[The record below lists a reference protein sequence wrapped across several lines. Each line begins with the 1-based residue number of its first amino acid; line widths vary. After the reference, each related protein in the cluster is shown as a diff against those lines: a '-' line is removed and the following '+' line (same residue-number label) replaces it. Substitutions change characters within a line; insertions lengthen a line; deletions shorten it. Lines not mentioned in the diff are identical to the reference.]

1 MLLFLWK
8 TEVGRIFLEKTGQAF
23 AGKNLERIT
32 WRNLRTTYT
41 TVILKAGYS
50 LAAVSRTLG
59 HTNKEFT
66 ADTYVVLPHITE
78 GHALNVDEWIK

>member
-1 MLLFLWK
+1 M
-8 TEVGRIFLEKTGQAF
+8 
-23 AGKNLERIT
+23 
-32 WRNLRTTYT
+32 
-41 TVILKAGYS
+41 ILKAGYS

>member
-8 TEVGRIFLEKTGQAF
+8 TEGGRIYLKKMDKLLQEKD
-23 AGKNLERIT
+23 LERIT

-66 ADTYVVLPHITE
+66 ADTYVVLPHITA
-78 GHALNVDEWIK
+78 GHVLNVDEWIK